1 MIRWLII
8 SRNIFQKSFG
18 KNTQQHL
25 IFTRFFFF
33 NQARTDNDGDELI
46 INSNNFGEFRLLI
59 IIYLL

>member
-18 KNTQQHL
+18 KNTRQHL
-25 IFTRFFFF
+25 IFTRTFF
-33 NQARTDNDGDELI
+33 NQARIDNDGDELI
-46 INSNNFGEFRLLI
+46 INSNNFGEFRLLM